1 MSFQGVEVEVTV
13 ECGENHRHPI
23 RLRYTAWNPEALEV
37 IYNPCQEKLGPQL
50 GEMASCMKLIH
61 ARDRHG
67 QYTWRRNIWG
77 KVRFEVIKNLAPISD
92 SQAIPMLLRAL
103 RDEDPYICFM
113 AAELLGNFSGN
124 VGAAHKI
131 VDILSWLTRDIINAY
146 SYSSVQS
153 NTWQFLLAGCAA
165 LARMGVQDP
174 TVLARLRTIFF
185 ELALKCYSR
194 EEPPVHIVYALR
206 AVGAV
211 LGLTGNAC
219 DVPLL
224 CSLRLSLHRQ
234 DAGSSLSEEPLQ
246 QLIVIQQMQQYW
258 QNFLR
263 R

>member
-13 ECGENHRHPI
+13 ECGENHSHPV
-23 RLRYTAWNPEALEV
+23 RLRYTAWNPEAFEV

-50 GEMASCMKLIH
+50 GEMAPCMKLLQRSGWKETI
-61 ARDRHG
+61 
-67 QYTWRRNIWG
+67 WRG
-77 KVRFEVIKNLAPISD
+77 VKHEVIEKLAPIND

-103 RDEDPYICFM
+103 QDEDPYICFM

-124 VGAAHKI
+124 VGAAHEI

-153 NTWQFLLAGCAA
+153 NTWQCLLAGCAA

-174 TVLARLRTIFF
+174 AVLARLRTIFF
-185 ELALKCYSR
+185 QLALKCYSR
-194 EEPPVHIVYALR
+194 EEPPVHIAYALR

>member
-13 ECGENHRHPI
+13 ECGENHSHPV
-23 RLRYTAWNPEALEV
+23 RLRYTAWDFKAFEV
-37 IYNPCQEKLGPQL
+37 IYNPCQEKLGPTL
-50 GEMASCMKLIH
+50 GEIAPCMELLQRSGWKE
-61 ARDRHG
+61 
-67 QYTWRRNIWG
+67 TIWTRV
-77 KVRFEVIKNLAPISD
+77 KHEVIEKLAPIND
-92 SQAIPMLLRAL
+92 SGAIPMLLGAL
-103 RDEDPYICFM
+103 QDEDRYVCFM

-131 VDILSWLTRDIINAY
+131 VNIISWLTRNIINAY

-153 NTWQFLLAGCAA
+153 ETWQFLLAGCAA

-174 TVLARLRTIFF
+174 TVLARLRAIFF

-224 CSLRLSLHRQ
+224 CSLRLSPHWQ
-234 DAGSSLSEEPLQ
+234 HAGNSPSEEPLQ
-246 QLIVIQQMQQYW
+246 QIIAIQQMQQYW